1 MLLDS
6 RQLALV
12 QHLRRAPVFQGLERG
27 HLDYLAR
34 HARLVSHG
42 RGATIQSQD
51 ERPTHLRLCV
61 NGRIDKRV
69 FGQNGQDIVVRTFG
83 PGGIFGHE
91 CLADDTTPTPC
102 AHVAAEP
109 SATIE
114 ITAAQAEPLLQDPR
128 FARALHADLAR
139 EIQAMDR
146 FIRRMLV
153 CNLEARIAHYLR
165 DHLTGDDILL
175 PDSQPRIAAKV
186 NASRTRVNITLQNWV
201 KSGEIKVS
209 RNRVTIQSEQFWKK
223 YLVE

>member
-34 HARLVSHG
+34 RARLVPHG
-42 RGATIQSQD
+42 RGATIQAQ
-51 ERPTHLRLCV
+51 EEVPTHLRLCV
-61 NGRIDKRV
+61 SGRIDKRV
-69 FGQNGQDIVVRTFG
+69 LGPNGQEIVVRTFG
-83 PGGIFGHE
+83 QGAIFGHE
-91 CLADDTTPTPC
+91 CLTGSTMPSPC
-102 AHVAAEP
+102 AHIATEP

-114 ITAAQAEPLLQDPR
+114 MTAAQAEPLLEDPR
-128 FARALHADLAR
+128 FVRALHADLAR

-146 FIRRMLV
+146 FIRRMLL
-153 CNLEARIAHYLR
+153 CNLETRIAHYLR

-201 KSGEIKVS
+201 KSGEITVT

>member
-34 HARLVSHG
+34 NARLVAHP
-42 RGATIQSQD
+42 RGAIIQAQD
-51 ERPTHLRLCV
+51 DVPTHLRLCTS
-61 NGRIDKRV
+61 GRIDKSV
-69 FGQNGQDIVVRTFG
+69 LGQNGQNIVIRTFG
-83 PGGIFGHE
+83 SGAIFGHE
-91 CLADDTTPTPC
+91 CLSGDDTPSPC
-102 AHVAAEP
+102 THIAIEP
-109 SATIE
+109 SATID
-114 ITAAQAEPLLQDPR
+114 ITPAQAEPLLQDPH

-139 EIQAMDR
+139 EVKAMDR
-146 FIRRMLV
+146 FIRRMLL
-153 CNLEARIAHYLR
+153 CNLETRIAHYLR
-165 DHLTGDDILL
+165 DHQTGDDILL

-201 KSGEIKVS
+201 KSGEITVS

>member
-34 HARLVSHG
+34 NARLVSHG
-42 RGATIQSQD
+42 RGTTIQPQD
-51 ERPTHLRLCV
+51 ETPTHLRLCV
-61 NGRIDKRV
+61 SGRIDKRV
-69 FGQNGQDIVVRTFG
+69 LGHNGQEIVIRTFG
-83 PGGIFGHE
+83 TGAIFGHE
-91 CLADDTTPTPC
+91 CLTGCDTPSPC

-109 SATIE
+109 AATIE
-114 ITAAQAEPLLQDPR
+114 MSAAQAEPLLEDAH

-201 KSGEIKVS
+201 KSGEITVT